1 MMAERLGARIDEMG
15 DIVELG
21 GGYGN
26 FARIARALGHKGRY
40 QIVDLPPIHRMQKAY
55 LDATS
60 PGHGVE
66 FISGED
72 VAGGDLLLATFSVS
86 EMPMRLRNYYET
98 KYPAFRKLFFGTTT
112 TFDGIDNVPYFQ
124 GLSDR
129 LGARFFKDKYRS
141 AWFMTCAR

>member
-1 MMAERLGARIDEMG
+1 MG
-15 DIVELG
+15 RSYYEGTLP
-21 GGYGN
+21 
-26 FARIARALGHKGRY
+26 RIARALGHKGRY

-72 VAGGDLLLATFSVS
+72 VEGGDLLLATFSVS
-86 EMPMRLRNYYET
+86 EMPMPLRNYYET
-98 KYPAFRKLFFGTTT
+98 KYPAFRKLFFTTRG
-112 TFDGIDNVPYFQ
+112 FYDMENVPYFQ

-129 LGARFFKDKYRS
+129 LGARFFKDKHRS
-141 AWFMTCAR
+141 AWFVTCAR